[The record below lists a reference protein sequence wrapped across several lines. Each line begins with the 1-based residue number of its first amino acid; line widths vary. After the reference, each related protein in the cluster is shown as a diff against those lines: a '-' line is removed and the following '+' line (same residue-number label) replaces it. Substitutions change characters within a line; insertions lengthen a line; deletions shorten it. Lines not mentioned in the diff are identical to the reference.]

1 MEISQRKKKILA
13 AVVDE
18 YIRTA
23 EPVGSKTI
31 AQIAGLGCSSAT
43 IRNEL
48 SELTALGYLEQPH
61 TSAGR
66 IPSPQGYR
74 FYVNEL
80 MERQR
85 VSVEEAEAINA
96 RLSEKMEQLDKLM
109 SDAGKLAGQLTGYPA
124 LTLSA
129 PRAATIRRFDLLYI
143 DANTFIIVVLL
154 GDNTVKNKLVHLP
167 FSVEQG
173 QIQKL
178 SALFNAGFTNIP
190 EESVTPVLISATE
203 RAARD
208 TMGLTSIIAAYV
220 IEVLSESRAGAAFVT
235 GESSLLQQ
243 PEFRDPDKAHR
254 VISYLSDSDHLMRLP
269 GAADS
274 NPVRVIIG
282 PENVAEELRDS
293 SVVMASYDAGEGQR
307 GLIGVVGPLRM
318 DYSAVAAKLK
328 YIADGLSRLLGA
340 GEAPAG
346 FGKMIK
352 ETHGPMSSKN
362 KETAPK
368 EEQPIEETPVEEAPE
383 AMVEEVS
390 ETDALRAELESAQN
404 DLAAEKDKNL
414 RLRAEYD
421 NFRKRSARERDNIYA
436 DVKADTLKKLLPIFD
451 NLERALRQ
459 ETADEAYKKGVKMT
473 MTQFLE
479 ALQALGVTPIEAV
492 GQKFDP
498 NEHNAVMHMEDPEK
512 GEGEIV
518 QEFQKGFKMG
528 DRVIRFSMVQVA
540 N

>member
-13 AVVDE
+13 AVVRAIVDS

-208 TMGLTSIIAAYV
+208 TMGLTSLRCSARAA
-220 IEVLSESRAGAAFVT
+220 RARRSSPVRAAFC
-235 GESSLLQQ
+235 SSRNSAI
-243 PEFRDPDKAHR
+243 PTRRTASSATSPIPT
-254 VISYLSDSDHLMRLP
+254 ISCVCRARRTATPFGSLSGRRMLP
-269 GAADS
+269 RSCA
-274 NPVRVIIG
+274 I
-282 PENVAEELRDS
+282 
-293 SVVMASYDAGEGQR
+293 
-307 GLIGVVGPLRM
+307 
-318 DYSAVAAKLK
+318 
-328 YIADGLSRLLGA
+328 
-340 GEAPAG
+340 PA
-346 FGKMIK
+346 
-352 ETHGPMSSKN
+352 
-362 KETAPK
+362 
-368 EEQPIEETPVEEAPE
+368 
-383 AMVEEVS
+383 
-390 ETDALRAELESAQN
+390 
-404 DLAAEKDKNL
+404 
-414 RLRAEYD
+414 
-421 NFRKRSARERDNIYA
+421 
-436 DVKADTLKKLLPIFD
+436 
-451 NLERALRQ
+451 
-459 ETADEAYKKGVKMT
+459 
-473 MTQFLE
+473 
-479 ALQALGVTPIEAV
+479 
-492 GQKFDP
+492 
-498 NEHNAVMHMEDPEK
+498 
-512 GEGEIV
+512 
-518 QEFQKGFKMG
+518 
-528 DRVIRFSMVQVA
+528 
-540 N
+540 

>member
-1 MEISQRKKKILA
+1 MFISERKKRILA
-13 AVVDE
+13 AVVHE
-18 YIRTA
+18 YIETA

-31 AQIAGLGCSSAT
+31 ASKAQLGCSSAT

-48 SELTALGYLEQPH
+48 SELTALGLLEQPH

-80 MERQR
+80 MERQK

-96 RLSEKMEQLDKLM
+96 RLNEKMEQLDKLM
-109 SDAGKLAGQLTGYPA
+109 TDAGRLAGQITGYPA

-129 PRAATIRRFDLLYI
+129 PRAATIKRFDLIYI

-154 GDNTVKNKLVHLP
+154 GNNTVKNKLVHLP

-190 EESVTPVLISATE
+190 EESITPVLISATE

-208 TMGLTSIIAAYV
+208 TMGLASIIAAYA
-220 IEVLSESRAGAAFVT
+220 IEVLSESREGAAYVT

-254 VISYLSDSDHLMRLP
+254 VISYLSDSDHLMNLP
-269 GAADS
+269 GAAAGNGS
-274 NPVRVIIG
+274 VRVIIG

-293 SVVMASYDAGEGQR
+293 SVIMATYDAGEGQR

-318 DYSAVAAKLK
+318 DYSAVAAKLQ
-328 YIADGLSRLLGA
+328 YIADGLSRLLGG

-346 FGKMIK
+346 FGKMILK
-352 ETHGPMSSKN
+352 GDIT
-362 KETAPK
+362 TD
-368 EEQPIEETPVEEAPE
+368 EQG
-383 AMVEEVS
+383 
-390 ETDALRAELESAQN
+390 
-404 DLAAEKDKNL
+404 K
-414 RLRAEYD
+414 
-421 NFRKRSARERDNIYA
+421 
-436 DVKADTLKKLLPIFD
+436 
-451 NLERALRQ
+451 
-459 ETADEAYKKGVKMT
+459 
-473 MTQFLE
+473 
-479 ALQALGVTPIEAV
+479 
-492 GQKFDP
+492 
-498 NEHNAVMHMEDPEK
+498 
-512 GEGEIV
+512 
-518 QEFQKGFKMG
+518 
-528 DRVIRFSMVQVA
+528 
-540 N
+540 

>member
-1 MEISQRKKKILA
+1 MEISQRKKRILA

-23 EPVGSKTI
+23 EPVGSRTI
-31 AQIAGLGCSSAT
+31 AQIAELGCSSAT

-129 PRAATIRRFDLLYI
+129 PRAATIKRFDLLYI

-167 FSVEQG
+167 FSVEQR

-208 TMGLTSIIAAYV
+208 TMGLASIIAAYA

-235 GESSLLQQ
+235 GESAFCSSRSSAIPIRRTALSATFPIPTILCVC
-243 PEFRDPDKAHR
+243 R
-254 VISYLSDSDHLMRLP
+254 VRRPAAPSGSSSGRRTLP
-269 GAADS
+269 RSCAIQAWSWRVTTPARASAD
-274 NPVRVIIG
+274 
-282 PENVAEELRDS
+282 
-293 SVVMASYDAGEGQR
+293 
-307 GLIGVVGPLRM
+307 
-318 DYSAVAAKLK
+318 
-328 YIADGLSRLLGA
+328 
-340 GEAPAG
+340 
-346 FGKMIK
+346 
-352 ETHGPMSSKN
+352 
-362 KETAPK
+362 
-368 EEQPIEETPVEEAPE
+368 
-383 AMVEEVS
+383 
-390 ETDALRAELESAQN
+390 
-404 DLAAEKDKNL
+404 
-414 RLRAEYD
+414 
-421 NFRKRSARERDNIYA
+421 
-436 DVKADTLKKLLPIFD
+436 
-451 NLERALRQ
+451 
-459 ETADEAYKKGVKMT
+459 
-473 MTQFLE
+473 
-479 ALQALGVTPIEAV
+479 
-492 GQKFDP
+492 
-498 NEHNAVMHMEDPEK
+498 
-512 GEGEIV
+512 
-518 QEFQKGFKMG
+518 
-528 DRVIRFSMVQVA
+528 
-540 N
+540 

>member
-1 MEISQRKKKILA
+1 MVISDRKKKILA

-18 YIRTA
+18 YIKTA
-23 EPVGSKTI
+23 EPVGSKAI
-31 AQIAGLGCSSAT
+31 AQHAGLGCSSAT

-48 SELTALGYLEQPH
+48 AELVALGYLEQPH

-66 IPSPQGYR
+66 VPTPLGYR
-74 FYVNEL
+74 MYVNEL
-80 MERQR
+80 MEKQKL
-85 VSVEEAEAINA
+85 SLEETEEMN
-96 RLSEKMEQLDKLM
+96 RRMNQKMQQLDDTI
-109 SDAGKLAGQLTGYPA
+109 SDVSRLVSQLTDLPA
-124 LTLSA
+124 LALTSQTA
-129 PRAATIRRFDLLYI
+129 VTIRRFDLIYV

-346 FGKMIK
+346 FGKMIVK
-352 ETHGPMSSKN
+352 GDTW
-362 KETAPK
+362 TD
-368 EEQPIEETPVEEAPE
+368 EQ
-383 AMVEEVS
+383 
-390 ETDALRAELESAQN
+390 
-404 DLAAEKDKNL
+404 
-414 RLRAEYD
+414 
-421 NFRKRSARERDNIYA
+421 
-436 DVKADTLKKLLPIFD
+436 
-451 NLERALRQ
+451 Q
-459 ETADEAYKKGVKMT
+459 E
-473 MTQFLE
+473 
-479 ALQALGVTPIEAV
+479 
-492 GQKFDP
+492 
-498 NEHNAVMHMEDPEK
+498 
-512 GEGEIV
+512 
-518 QEFQKGFKMG
+518 
-528 DRVIRFSMVQVA
+528 
-540 N
+540 

>member
-254 VISYLSDSDHLMRLP
+254 VISYLSDS
-269 GAADS
+269 
-274 NPVRVIIG
+274 VRVIIG

-346 FGKMIK
+346 FGKMI
-352 ETHGPMSSKN
+352 
-362 KETAPK
+362 
-368 EEQPIEETPVEEAPE
+368 
-383 AMVEEVS
+383 
-390 ETDALRAELESAQN
+390 
-404 DLAAEKDKNL
+404 
-414 RLRAEYD
+414 
-421 NFRKRSARERDNIYA
+421 
-436 DVKADTLKKLLPIFD
+436 VKGDTLTD
-451 NLERALRQ
+451 EQQ
-459 ETADEAYKKGVKMT
+459 E
-473 MTQFLE
+473 
-479 ALQALGVTPIEAV
+479 
-492 GQKFDP
+492 
-498 NEHNAVMHMEDPEK
+498 
-512 GEGEIV
+512 
-518 QEFQKGFKMG
+518 
-528 DRVIRFSMVQVA
+528 
-540 N
+540 